1 MSRVLSRLSG
11 LLHRGEQQIRRLEL
25 VLAHAL
31 RQKRLRVVL
40 ARQHVQLGL
49 SQLEGPVLK
58 HAHLV
63 QGVAALVRK
72 GVSVPDTVL
81 FDLEQVEDLLEP
93 ALQEV
98 DGAGVLE
105 VFFFYLLGLLLS
117 TVNVI
122 HDFFELNSATLKLT
136 LRSVTDTI

>member
-1 MSRVLSRLSG
+1 MSRVLCRLSR

-31 RQKRLRVVL
+31 RQERLRVVL

-49 SQLEGPVLK
+49 SQLECPVLK

-81 FDLEQVEDLLEP
+81 LDLEQVEDLLEA
-93 ALQEV
+93 AL
-98 DGAGVLE
+98 
-105 VFFFYLLGLLLS
+105 
-117 TVNVI
+117 
-122 HDFFELNSATLKLT
+122 
-136 LRSVTDTI
+136 

>member
-1 MSRVLSRLSG
+1 MSRVLCRLSR
-11 LLHRGEQQIRRLEL
+11 LLHRGEQQVGRLEL

-31 RQKRLRVVL
+31 RQERLRVVL

-72 GVSVPDTVL
+72 GVCVPDTIL
-81 FDLEQVEDLLEP
+81 LDLEQVEDLLEA
-93 ALQEV
+93 AL
-98 DGAGVLE
+98 
-105 VFFFYLLGLLLS
+105 
-117 TVNVI
+117 
-122 HDFFELNSATLKLT
+122 
-136 LRSVTDTI
+136 